1 MKKDIEK
8 HAKSTV
14 LMKYIF
20 TLLAGFFLMSFSSV
34 SAQVPSS
41 SAVHREMHSQLLA
54 NAKSSIDKSVIQD
67 YIKAEFETHSVDP
80 MFEGLSAESVEM
92 ISDLLSE
99 ARTHT
104 GKRYSYGAKGPTN
117 FDCSGF
123 TSYVYNQFGYKLNAS
138 SRGQYSDG
146 VVVEKGNLRP
156 GDLVFFTSPRSKG
169 GVGHVGIVVEA
180 DNDKNSFTFIHAA
193 IGGGIE
199 IQKSSAPYYHK
210 RYVGARRIITE

>member
-1 MKKDIEK
+1 MK
-8 HAKSTV
+8 
-14 LMKYIF
+14 F
-20 TLLAGFFLMSFSSV
+20 TYLFSLAFFLMSFTT
-34 SAQVPSS
+34 AQALMPSS
-41 SAVHREMHSQLLA
+41 KAVHQEMHSQLLA
-54 NAKSSIDKSVIQD
+54 NAKSSIDKRVIQD
-67 YIKAEFETHSVDP
+67 YIKAELDAREVDP
-80 MFEGLSAESVEM
+80 QFEGLSQESIDM

-104 GKRYSYGAKGPTN
+104 GKKYRYGAKGPNN

-123 TSYVYNQFGYKLNAS
+123 TGYVFNQFGYNLNAS

-146 VVVEKGNLRP
+146 VEVERGNLRP

-169 GVGHVGIVVEA
+169 GVGHVGIVINA
-180 DNDKNSFTFIHAA
+180 DNEKHTFSFIHAA

-199 IQKSSAPYYHK
+199 IQKSTAPYYQK

>member
-1 MKKDIEK
+1 
-8 HAKSTV
+8 
-14 LMKYIF
+14 MKYGF
-20 TLLAGFFLMSFSSV
+20 LLFLALLLMSFTPSK
-34 SAQVPSS
+34 AQVPTPKD
-41 SAVHREMHSQLLA
+41 VHQEMHSRLLA
-54 NAKSSIDKSVIQD
+54 NAKSSIDRSVIQD
-67 YIKAEFETHSVDP
+67 YIKAELDSREADP
-80 MFEGLSAESVEM
+80 TFGNLSPESVEM

-104 GKRYSYGAKGPTN
+104 GKKYRYGAKGPIN

-123 TSYVYNQFGYKLNAS
+123 TGYVFNQFGYKLNAS

-146 VVVEKGNLRP
+146 VAVEKGDLRP

-169 GVGHVGIVVEA
+169 GVGHVGIVVDA
-180 DNDKNSFTFIHAA
+180 DNDHNTFNFIHAA

-199 IQKSSAPYYHK
+199 IQKSTAPYYKK

>member
-1 MKKDIEK
+1 MKK
-8 HAKSTV
+8 
-14 LMKYIF
+14 YIS
-20 TLLAGFFLMSFSSV
+20 LLFCFFLMSFMPV
-34 SAQVPSS
+34 NAQIPSS
-41 SAVHREMHSQLLA
+41 KAVHQEMHSQLLA
-54 NAKSSIDKSVIQD
+54 NAKNSIDNSVIQD
-67 YIKAEFETHSVDP
+67 YIKAEFESKEATDP
-80 MFEGLSAESVEM
+80 MYEGLSAESVQM

-104 GKRYSYGAKGPTN
+104 GKKYRYGAKGPNN

-123 TSYVYNQFGYKLNAS
+123 TGYVYDQFGYKLNAS

-146 VVVEKGNLRP
+146 EKVEKGNLRP

-169 GVGHVGIVVEA
+169 GVGHVGIVVSA
-180 DNDKNSFTFIHAA
+180 DNDHNTFSFIHAA

-199 IQKSSAPYYHK
+199 IQKSTAPYYQK